1 MKNYYNWFGLWL
13 ITLSMSFHSLGY
25 DTCTDKNIEFCLED
39 GKPPVFDY
47 APPKK
52 KPKLVKKQAP
62 EKDFS
67 VVLDTSTGF
76 KKGEISKDVE
86 TLGYG
91 DSAIY
96 EKLSQDGYNPEQ
108 DYFVEDKSGK
118 EVLILGGEK
127 IQVRR
132 LSKPKSSQSRLIP
145 TGVVMAPPVIPKGS
159 IASVSGVPTKNI
171 DTPKNQVNP
180 GITANSVNAANAINS
195 ANQVNTVKTVNTVN
209 AANTMNPA
217 NQVAANE
224 TVTSV
229 VETKRVFTVDKDG
242 IVVAKN
248 IQVATNQ
255 VKIPAKSTSVQA
267 PPIKKNIW
275 GDFKSKYRSFKTSVW
290 MPRYEKAKTKIKNIL
305 SRFLKRE

>member
-1 MKNYYNWFGLWL
+1 MKNYCNWYWILL
-13 ITLSMSFHSLGY
+13 ITLFLSFNSMGY

-39 GKPPVFDY
+39 GRPPVFDY

-52 KPKLVKKQAP
+52 KPKLVKKKAP
-62 EKDFS
+62 EKDFK

-76 KKGEISKDVE
+76 SKGEISKDVE

-96 EKLSQDGYNPEQ
+96 EKLSKEGFNPEQ

-132 LSKPKSSQSRLIP
+132 LSKPKPSQSRLSP
-145 TGVVMAPPVIPKGS
+145 TGVVVAPPVIPKGTTA
-159 IASVSGVPTKNI
+159 IISGVPSKNI
-171 DTPKNQVNP
+171 VNPKNPVNP
-180 GITANSVNAANAINS
+180 AITANSANTVDS
-195 ANQVNTVKTVNTVN
+195 ANQVNQ
-209 AANTMNPA
+209 AHQANTANVVNPTNSA

-224 TVTSV
+224 TVTS

-248 IQVATNQ
+248 IQVATNP
-255 VKIPAKSTSVQA
+255 VNIPAKSTSAQA
-267 PPIKKNIW
+267 PQIKKNIW
-275 GDFKSKYRSFKTSVW
+275 GDFKNKYQSFKTSVW
-290 MPRYEKAKTKIKNIL
+290 MPRYEKAKAKIKNIL

>member
-1 MKNYYNWFGLWL
+1 
-13 ITLSMSFHSLGY
+13 MSFHSFGY

-52 KPKLVKKQAP
+52 KPKLVKKKAP

-76 KKGEISKDVE
+76 QKGEISKDVE

-132 LSKPKSSQSRLIP
+132 LSKPNPGQSRLNP
-145 TGVVMAPPVIPKGS
+145 TGVVMTSPVIPKGTT
-159 IASVSGVPTKNI
+159 ALTSGVPSKNI
-171 DTPKNQVNP
+171 VNPKNPANP
-180 GITANSVNAANAINS
+180 VITANSANVINS
-195 ANQVNTVKTVNTVN
+195 ANKVNTVNTVN
-209 AANTMNPA
+209 AMNPA

-224 TVTSV
+224 TMTSV
-229 VETKRVFTVDKDG
+229 EMKRVFTVDKDG

-248 IQVATNQ
+248 IQVATNP
-255 VKIPAKSTSVQA
+255 VNIPAKSTSAQA
-267 PPIKKNIW
+267 PQIKKNIW
-275 GDFKSKYRSFKTSVW
+275 GDFKNKYQSFKTSVW